1 MLLLAG
7 FVWSAF
13 FCSGQTVLSGKVQSA
28 EGLPMPGVSVRLLDL
43 VPGLG
48 TTTDANGQFKFKAN
62 VSGHYLLR
70 VSAVGYL
77 TDSLRVLIK
86 GDSLRADFI
95 LQENHHNLAG
105 IQILNTRNL
114 TEVNRDYTLG
124 SIAMVLTAG
133 AAADVTAALQTYP
146 GAAPAG
152 NETGFFVRGG
162 TAAETTVLFDGML
175 VKNAFGSRLPDLAN
189 RSRFSAFLFDKTT
202 FSTNGYGA
210 AAGQALS
217 SVLSMDTR
225 GVAVKSSTEFSL
237 IDLGLGAAHTH
248 RFKNSSL
255 MLGGNY
261 YNFSPYHKIVPQN
274 TQWKK
279 DPEQKQLSMHY
290 KYKTSETGMFKV
302 FADYSDTRLSF
313 YIDNPNYPDKDL
325 LFNKNK
331 NLYGNVNYQ
340 DFIAG
345 DWKLFAGVSYN
356 KTLESGQV
364 STAESGSKTTEG
376 AVLFNTSPYFQ
387 NDEVWH
393 QKFSLS
399 RKFRGS
405 SQVNIGA
412 ELFENSRS
420 EGYAEL
426 SRKYSDVLA
435 AGFAES
441 ELYFTDQLNLK
452 SGLRLESSSY
462 LRQLNL
468 APRTALY
475 YQFHPAH
482 KVVASYGWYYQK
494 PDDSFLTQTAGLDY
508 EKSIQYALEYEFKVL
523 FRTLKLSVYQKD
535 YQQLVKIKTPVFSG
549 FQAYGPPLKI
559 EAFNNNGK
567 GYARGVDVFW
577 KDKQSI
583 DLIEYYVSYSYLD
596 TKRDYIDFE
605 ASARPAFAPQH
616 TFNLV
621 AMRITSNAR
630 WQFSGT
636 YTFSSGRSYYNP
648 LNPVFMGDR
657 TPHNHNFS
665 IGINHLPTWIKGF
678 SAFNLN
684 LNNVFGF
691 KQVYGYRYAYDGSR
705 RTAILP
711 PARRSIL
718 LSFLMNIDGD
728 EFNH

>member
-7 FVWSAF
+7 FVLSVF
-13 FCSGQTVLSGKVQSA
+13 FSSGQTVLSGKVQSA
-28 EGLPMPGVSVRLLDL
+28 EGLPMPGVSMRVLNFGTGLIPTP

-48 TTTDANGQFKFKAN
+48 TITDANGQFKLKTN
-62 VSGHYLLR
+62 ISGHYLLR

-77 TDSLRVLIK
+77 ADSLRVLIK
-86 GDSLRADFI
+86 GDSLQANFT
-95 LQENHHNLAG
+95 LHENNQNLAG

-202 FSTNGYGA
+202 FSTNGYSA
-210 AAGQALS
+210 VAGQALS
-217 SVLSMDTR
+217 SVLTMDTR
-225 GVAVKSSTEFSL
+225 GVATKSSTEFSVV
-237 IDLGLGAAHTH
+237 DLGLGAAHTH

-261 YNFSPYHKIVPQN
+261 YNFSPYHKIVPQY
-274 TQWKK
+274 TEWKK
-279 DPEQKQLSMHY
+279 DPEQKQLSLHY

-302 FADYSDTRLSF
+302 FADYSDTQLSF
-313 YIDNPNYPDKDL
+313 YINNPNYPAKDL
-325 LFNKNK
+325 LYNRNKNVYV
-331 NLYGNVNYQ
+331 NANYQ
-340 DFIAG
+340 DFITG

-364 STAESGSKTTEG
+364 TIGESGPG
-376 AVLFNTSPYFQ
+376 NAAAYFQ

-393 QKFSLS
+393 QKVFLS
-399 RKFRGS
+399 RKFRGNS
-405 SQVNIGA
+405 LLNIGA
-412 ELFENSRS
+412 ELFENKRS
-420 EGYAEL
+420 EGYAGM

-452 SGLRLESSSY
+452 SGLRMESSAY
-462 LRQLNL
+462 LHQLNL

-475 YQFHPAH
+475 YQLDPSH
-482 KVVASYGWYYQK
+482 KLVASYGWYYQK
-494 PDDSFLTQTAGLDY
+494 PDDSFLTQTAALDY
-508 EKSIQYALEYEFKVL
+508 EKSIQYALEYELKVL
-523 FRTLKLSVYQKD
+523 FRVLRLSVYQKD
-535 YQQLVKIKTPVFSG
+535 YQDLVKIKTPVFSG

-567 GYARGVDVFW
+567 GYSRGFDVFW

-583 DLIEYYVSYSYLD
+583 DLTEYYVSYSYLD
-596 TKRDYIDFE
+596 TKRNYIDFE
-605 ASARPAFAPQH
+605 RSARPTFAPKH

-621 AMRITSNAR
+621 VMRSISNVH

-636 YTFSSGRSYYNP
+636 YTFSTGRSYYNP
-648 LNPVFMGDR
+648 LNPVFMSDR
-657 TPHNHNFS
+657 TQNNHNIS
-665 IGINHLPTWIKGF
+665 LGITHLPNWLKGF

-684 LNNVFGF
+684 LNNAFGF
-691 KQVYGYRYAYDGSR
+691 KNLYGYRYAYDGSR

-711 PARRSIL
+711 PARRSVL

-728 EFNH
+728 DFNH

>member
-28 EGLPMPGVSVRLLDL
+28 EGLPMPGVSVRLLNL

-70 VSAVGYL
+70 VSALGYL
-77 TDSLRVLIK
+77 ADSLRVLIK

-95 LQENHHNLAG
+95 LQEHHRNLDG
-105 IQILNTRNL
+105 IQIVNTRNL
-114 TEVNRDYTLG
+114 TELNRDYTLG

-162 TAAETTVLFDGML
+162 TSAETTVLFDGML

-261 YNFSPYHKIVPQN
+261 YNFSPYHKIIPQN

-279 DPEQKQLSMHY
+279 DPEQKQLSLHY
-290 KYKTSETGMFKV
+290 KYKTSERGLFKV
-302 FADYSDTRLSF
+302 FADYSDTQLSF
-313 YIDNPNYPDKDL
+313 YIDNPNYLSKDL
-325 LFNKNK
+325 LYNRNK
-331 NLYGNVNYQ
+331 NLYVNVNYQ
-340 DFIAG
+340 DFVSR

-356 KTLESGQV
+356 KTLESGEV
-364 STAESGSKTTEG
+364 STKESASKITEG

-405 SQVNIGA
+405 SQINFGA
-412 ELFENSRS
+412 ELFENSRT

-462 LRQLNL
+462 LKKLNL

-475 YQFHPAH
+475 YQLHPAH
-482 KVVASYGWYYQK
+482 KVVAYYGWYYQK
-494 PDDSFLTQTAGLDY
+494 PDDSFLSQTAALDY
-508 EKSIQYALEYEFKVL
+508 ERSIQYALEYEFKVL
-523 FRTLKLSVYQKD
+523 SRVFRLSVYQKD

-559 EAFNNNGK
+559 EEFNNNGK

-577 KDKQSI
+577 KDKQSL

-596 TKRDYIDFE
+596 TKRDYIDFV
-605 ASARPAFAPQH
+605 ASARPSFAPQH

-621 AMRITSNAR
+621 AMRITANAR

-648 LNPVFMGDR
+648 LNPVFMSDR
-657 TPHNHNFS
+657 TQHNHNFS
-665 IGINHLPTWIKGF
+665 IGVNYLPTWIKGF

-711 PARRSIL
+711 PARSSIL